1 MNRRVKIGIMVALM
15 VLAVGFAAVT
25 TTLIINGT
33 LTIAS
38 DQAGFDK
45 DVIFTKA
52 KTNGK
57 AFITENG
64 KTIEFSADLQD
75 IGEEDDLRY
84 EITNKNRQYDASG
97 TIECDFI
104 DPDNR
109 LNEYITITPSPESF
123 EIEASRKK
131 TGHVVV
137 RMVKSFIGDDDVVGD
152 TDPANI
158 GEIGFKCT
166 IKLEAGERENLA
178 PEVVPV
184 YTDATL
190 NGADPTVGGN
200 LIPVTIAD
208 DGTVT
213 YADEYE
219 EWYNYREKK
228 WANAVILEN
237 GKDSM
242 YDTGDIIKEEDIE
255 SYFVWIPRYKYQ
267 LWNVS
272 DSELTTDVPFET
284 SNSRSINI
292 VFETKDVE
300 PSMGTQ
306 NGEWLTHPAFTS
318 METNGLWVTKYEIG
332 YRGATKETEARV
344 SSVDTSMLIS
354 KPNVYSWRNN
364 NVKNMFELTYNYE
377 RAMDSHMIKNTE
389 WGAIAYL
396 SHSKYGIDKEINM
409 NNNSDYKTGYSSVL
423 SDSKAS
429 NNGSNLG
436 ITQLYNTEVGYTAST
451 TGNIT
456 GVYDMSGGS
465 YEYVAA
471 YLKGKYGYS
480 GFNEE
485 NIQAYEKYFDIYPSD
500 STNDSYQN
508 RILGDATGEMG
519 PFRKYKD
526 AWVGNDPNSWH
537 RHNSWYGDAALFFQS
552 IHPWMVRGGL
562 FNDGPIG
569 GSFAFSYYNGDG
581 YGHITTRVVL
591 VG

>member
-1 MNRRVKIGIMVALM
+1 MNRRVKIGIMVAL
-15 VLAVGFAAVT
+15 LILTVGFAAVT

-45 DVIFTKA
+45 DVVFTKA

-57 AFITENG
+57 AFITDNG

-75 IGEEDDLRY
+75 IGEEDELKY
-84 EITNKNRQYDASG
+84 EITNKNRQYDATG

-109 LNEYITITPSPESF
+109 LNEYITITPSPEKFS
-123 EIEASRKK
+123 IEASRKK

-137 RMVKSFIGDDDVVGD
+137 RMVKSFIGDENVVGD
-152 TDPANI
+152 NNPANI

-166 IKLEAGERENLA
+166 IKLEAGERDNLA
-178 PEVVPV
+178 PEVPPV
-184 YTDATL
+184 YVDATL
-190 NGADPTVGGN
+190 NCADPTVGGN
-200 LIPVTIAD
+200 LVPVMIED
-208 DGTVT
+208 DGTVI

-228 WANAVILEN
+228 WANAVILED
-237 GKDSM
+237 GSSSR
-242 YDTGDIIKEEDIE
+242 YDVGDIIKEEDIE

-272 DSELTTDVPFET
+272 DTRLIVEEAPES
-284 SNSRSINI
+284 SGNSINI
-292 VFETKDVE
+292 VFETKNVE
-300 PSMGTQ
+300 PSTGTQ

-318 METNGLWVTKYEIG
+318 MDANGLWVTKYEIG
-332 YRGATKETEARV
+332 YNGATKETEARI
-344 SSVDTSMLIS
+344 SSTETSKLIS
-354 KPNVYSWRNN
+354 KPNVYSWRGNS
-364 NVKNMFELTYNYE
+364 VKNMFQIAYDYE
-377 RAMDSHMIKNTE
+377 RGLDSHMIKNTE

-396 SHSKYGIDKEINM
+396 SHSQYGINTEINL
-409 NNNSDYKTGYSSVL
+409 NNNKVYKTGYSSVIKDDRNT
-423 SDSKAS
+423 SD
-429 NNGSNLG
+429 GSNPGL
-436 ITQLYNTEVGYTAST
+436 IQPYNTEVGVKAST

-465 YEYVAA
+465 FEYVAA
-471 YLKGKYGYS
+471 HIEGNLGGS
-480 GFNEE
+480 GFNSESV
-485 NIQAYEKYFDIYPSD
+485 QGLEKYFDVYPGD
-500 STNDSYQN
+500 TKNDSYQN

-526 AWVGNDPNSWH
+526 PFTSNNQDDWV
-537 RHNSWYGDAALFFQS
+537 RHNWYGDNSVFIQS
-552 IHPWMVRGGL
+552 GHPWFVRGGI
-562 FNDGPIG
+562 FSDGSIG
-569 GSFAFSYYNGDG
+569 GSFAFTYYNGEG
-581 YGHITTRVVL
+581 YGHITTRVIL

>member
-1 MNRRVKIGIMVALM
+1 MNRRVKIGIMVALL
-15 VLAVGFAAVT
+15 VLTVGFAAVT

-97 TIECDFI
+97 TIECDFV

-137 RMVKSFIGDDDVVGD
+137 RMVKSFIGDEDVVGD
-152 TDPANI
+152 NDPANI

-166 IKLEAGERENLA
+166 IKLEAGERNNLA

-190 NGADPTVGGN
+190 NGADPTVGGD
-200 LIPVTIAD
+200 LVPVMIAD

-228 WANAVILEN
+228 WANAVILEEGSN
-237 GKDSM
+237 SR
-242 YDTGDIIKEEDIE
+242 YDTGDIIKEEDIKAF
-255 SYFVWIPRYKYQ
+255 FVWIPRYKYQ

-272 DSELTTDVPFET
+272 DTRLIVEEAPESSAHP
-284 SNSRSINI
+284 INI

-300 PSMGTQ
+300 PSTGTQ
-306 NGEWLTHPAFTS
+306 NGEWLTHPAFTT
-318 METNGLWVTKYEIG
+318 MDANGLWVTKYEIG
-332 YRGATKETEARV
+332 YKGANKEAEARV
-344 SSVDTSMLIS
+344 SSTDASKLIS
-354 KPNVYSWRNN
+354 KPNTYSWRGNSTS
-364 NVKNMFELTYNYE
+364 NMFQMIYNYE
-377 RAMDSHMIKNTE
+377 RTMDSHMIKNTE
-389 WGAIAYL
+389 WGAVSYL
-396 SHSKYGIDKEINM
+396 SHSQYGINTEINI
-409 NNNSDYKTGYSSVL
+409 NNNGDYKTGYSSVEG
-423 SDSKAS
+423 DTKKTD
-429 NNGSNLG
+429 NGSNATV
-436 ITQLYNTEVGYTAST
+436 TQLYNTEVGYKAST

-456 GVYDMSGGS
+456 GIYDMSGGS
-465 YEYVAA
+465 FEYVAA
-471 YLKGKYGYS
+471 YIEGAHDANGL
-480 GFNEE
+480 
-485 NIQAYEKYFDIYPSD
+485 EKYYDIYPEN
-500 STNDSYQN
+500 TENTSYGN

-526 AWVGNDPNSWH
+526 TFTGNDPNTWI
-537 RHNSWYGDAALFFQS
+537 RHNSWYADYSTFIQKSHTWF
-552 IHPWMVRGGL
+552 VRGGL
-562 FNDGPIG
+562 FSDGSVG
-569 GSFAFSYYNGDG
+569 GAFAFTYYNGEG
-581 YGHITTRVVL
+581 YGHITTRAVL